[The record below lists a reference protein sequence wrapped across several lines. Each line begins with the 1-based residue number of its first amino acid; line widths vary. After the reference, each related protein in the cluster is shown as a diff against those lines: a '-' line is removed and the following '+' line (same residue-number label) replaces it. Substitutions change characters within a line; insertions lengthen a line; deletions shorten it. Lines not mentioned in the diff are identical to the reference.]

1 VAVNGFQPLN
11 MYGEFFGLKK
21 LPFNLTPDPAFLFLP
36 PKHHEAL
43 AGLTYAVMERK
54 GFVVLSGDA
63 GTGKTTLVRS
73 FLKKLSSDRIQ
84 TSVILNPTLTP
95 SEFLE
100 IVLLDF
106 GIADVPQS
114 KAQRLWKL
122 QEFLLQAFRERKTA
136 ILVIDEA
143 HKLGLDVLEEIRLLG
158 NLEHEEHKF
167 LQIVLSGQSEL
178 DDILNRDDL
187 RQFKQ
192 RIALRL
198 YIDPLETTEINRYL
212 RFRWSAAGGGDALPF
227 TADGIDALILWSRG
241 NPRLINSLADG
252 ALAMAYADGVRSI
265 GMKRI
270 EAIAMNLTLQMPPQV
285 TPQTIPMKLSSPAV
299 AVKPDHFLEPK
310 QVQAVA
316 PSAAKRS
323 NISLVKRLAGKFGFP
338 APSQ

>member
-1 VAVNGFQPLN
+1 
-11 MYGEFFGLKK
+11 MYKEFFGLKK
-21 LPFNLTPDPAFLFLP
+21 FPFNLTPDPSFLFLP
-36 PKHHEAL
+36 AKHREAL

-63 GTGKTTLVRS
+63 GTGKTTLLRS
-73 FLKKLSSDRIQ
+73 FLKGLPPDKIQ

-106 GIADVPQS
+106 GISDVPQS
-114 KAQRLWKL
+114 KAQRLWRL
-122 QEFLLQAFRERKTA
+122 QEFLLRVFREKKTA

-178 DDILNRDDL
+178 DELLNREDL

-198 YIDPLETTEINRYL
+198 YIDPLGPAEINRYI
-212 RFRWSAAGGGDALPF
+212 RFRWSAAGGGEAIPF
-227 TADGIDALILWSRG
+227 TQEGIEALTVWSRG
-241 NPRLINSLADG
+241 IPRLINSLADS
-252 ALAMAYADGVRSI
+252 ALMSAYGDGVRSI
-265 GMKRI
+265 GLKRV
-270 EAIAMNLTLQMPPQV
+270 EAVAANLTLQAPSQSLPGPV
-285 TPQTIPMKLSSPAV
+285 ALTTLPAKV
-299 AVKPDHFLEPK
+299 AASDRPLEPK
-310 QVQAVA
+310 LVQAINA
-316 PSAAKRS
+316 PEINRS
-323 NISLVKRLAGKFGFP
+323 NISLVRRIAGKFGFP
-338 APSQ
+338 AASQ